1 VRTLDNIAEK
11 TPGVKLRRADIT
23 SLALAQGFG
32 HAASLSIIFCWSW
45 LPLALGK
52 GVLYTDRC
60 HPPCCPLSLTLIRSA
75 ILMETMQPLKPDS
88 GR

>member
-1 VRTLDNIAEK
+1 MRTLGEIAEK
-11 TPGVKLRRADIT
+11 TPGVELRHADVT

-60 HPPCCPLSLTLIRSA
+60 RSPCLRCCFSLVIHMPSLLPGA
-75 ILMETMQPLKPDS
+75 
-88 GR
+88 